1 MSLDTVLKIGKI
13 FEESPSGWRY
23 HRFLKSIEDEI
34 GIYKRNKDA
43 TGKAIE
49 TTVYQLPVIG
59 NAQTGF
65 EFDFDRLE
73 VLTDESKIKS
83 LLYLNFKSSDK
94 DSNKKY
100 LYGDI
105 IYSNFK
111 KKEKGNLKTVEN
123 GNYRLQEEGA
133 KKKGSFL
140 DCNVVATDLQGTI
153 IGKFRDCFQKHLSKF
168 ENDLLRRHPAVVIH
182 FAFEEDKT
190 WLALDGVKDLLKK
203 KLLDSFVVESV
214 SNNRKV
220 FALNK
225 TLFKTIKPPIWD
237 KKSNSFKDPDGIGGV
252 TPGFANK
259 NTFKLRAFDSPD
271 DVWNLMFAIDFAERP
286 LIRVKD
292 IGIVVLPKG
301 NNLTAEQLLAFFKK
315 AKSVEGESEGEEVL
329 DERNKVEPTDAA
341 ESDWDKLF
349 EPLVENNFDDEIEY
363 DVIFLKP
370 KSGSAPAVD
379 MVELASIK
387 KSHLKHVHENIRGIR
402 QSLDEDFKK
411 AFPKVKKPFR
421 FDLKE
426 NFLNILTNKTKAEK
440 KYQFHLLK
448 VLPQIYL
455 DAYYED
461 PLLLPAFV
469 ECTEYNIR
477 NEERFAYNWFRF
489 NLLFLFKI
497 QKNNPLME
505 ITNSRSY
512 AIGKCLG
519 IMARP
524 FAAWRDDCPIKSF
537 EKNYV
542 GNLTR
547 RIAYPEDLVKFSNFL
562 NEKLAIH
569 EKLYKHQKEASRQL
583 TDELKNMAGLKYNK
597 NECALGF
604 FESYFEKQESGKPQA
619 GNPEEPNDN

>member
-13 FEESPSGWRY
+13 FRASEGGWRY

-34 GIYKRNKDA
+34 AIYQRNKDA
-43 TGKAIE
+43 SGKAIE
-49 TTVYQLPVIG
+49 TTLYRLPVTGNVEIG
-59 NAQTGF
+59 YQF
-65 EFDFDRLE
+65 EFDKMEL
-73 VLTDESKIKS
+73 LTDESKIKS
-83 LLYLNFKSSDK
+83 LLYLNYKTSDK
-94 DSNKKY
+94 DAEKKY

-111 KKEKGNLKTVEN
+111 DKNGKTVEN
-123 GNYRLQEEGA
+123 GNYRLQLEGA
-133 KKKGSFL
+133 KKLGSFERCRSEAE
-140 DCNVVATDLQGTI
+140 DMTGTT
-153 IGKFRDCFQKHLSKF
+153 IGEFRTCFESNLGKI
-168 ENDLLRRHPAVVIH
+168 EGDLLQRHPAVAIH
-182 FAFEEDKT
+182 FAFEGGKT
-190 WLALDGVKDLLKK
+190 WLEQENVEDLMKR
-203 KLLDSFVVESV
+203 KLLDAFVVESTT
-214 SNNRKV
+214 NNRKV

-237 KKSNSFKDPDGIGGV
+237 RGSNSFKDPDGVGGV
-252 TPGFANK
+252 TPGFANE
-259 NTFKLRAFDSPD
+259 NTFKLRAFESPD
-271 DVWNLMFAIDFAERP
+271 DVWHLMFAIDFAERP

-301 NNLTAEQLLAFFKK
+301 NKLTAYELLAFFKK
-315 AKSVEGESEGEEVL
+315 TKSIEGESEGEELLNTSNEEENSEEEV
-329 DERNKVEPTDAA
+329 
-341 ESDWDKLF
+341 SDWDSLF
-349 EPLVENNFDDEIEY
+349 EPTINNSFDDNVEY

-370 KSGSAPAVD
+370 KAGSSPAVD
-379 MVELASIK
+379 MIELASIK
-387 KSHLKHVHENIRGIR
+387 KSHLRQIHEKIREVKL
-402 QSLDEDFKK
+402 SLREEFNK
-411 AFPKVKKPFR
+411 AFPNVKKPFV
-421 FDLKE
+421 FNLKD

-461 PLLLPAFV
+461 PVLLPAFV
-469 ECTEYNIR
+469 ERAEYNIR
-477 NEERFAYNWFRF
+477 NEDRFAYNWFRF
-489 NLLFLFKI
+489 NFIFLSNI

-512 AIGKCLG
+512 ALGRCLG

-547 RIAYPEDLVKFSNFL
+547 RLAYPEDLVKFSNFL

-569 EKLYKHQKEASRQL
+569 EKLYKDQQEASRQL
-583 TDELKNMAGLKYNK
+583 AQELKNLTGVKYNK

-604 FESYFEKQESGKPQA
+604 FESYFEK
-619 GNPEEPNDN
+619 

>member
-1 MSLDTVLKIGKI
+1 MLDAFVI
-13 FEESPSGWRY
+13 ESS
-23 HRFLKSIEDEI
+23 
-34 GIYKRNKDA
+34 
-43 TGKAIE
+43 
-49 TTVYQLPVIG
+49 
-59 NAQTGF
+59 
-65 EFDFDRLE
+65 
-73 VLTDESKIKS
+73 TD
-83 LLYLNFKSSDK
+83 
-94 DSNKKY
+94 
-100 LYGDI
+100 
-105 IYSNFK
+105 
-111 KKEKGNLKTVEN
+111 
-123 GNYRLQEEGA
+123 
-133 KKKGSFL
+133 
-140 DCNVVATDLQGTI
+140 
-153 IGKFRDCFQKHLSKF
+153 H
-168 ENDLLRRHPAVVIH
+168 
-182 FAFEEDKT
+182 
-190 WLALDGVKDLLKK
+190 
-203 KLLDSFVVESV
+203 
-214 SNNRKV
+214 RKV

-237 KKSNSFKDPDGIGGV
+237 KESGAFKDPDGVGGV
-252 TPGFANK
+252 TPGFENK

-301 NNLTAEQLLAFFKK
+301 NNLTVDQLLGFFKK
-315 AKSVEGESEGEEVL
+315 AVTVKEESEGEDILTISNEDSS
-329 DERNKVEPTDAA
+329 DEPVRSDFDSIFEPTI
-341 ESDWDKLF
+341 
-349 EPLVENNFDDEIEY
+349 NNSFDDDVEF

-370 KSGSAPAVD
+370 KAGSSPAVD

-387 KSHLKHVHENIRGIR
+387 KSHLKRVHEKIREVKSG
-402 QSLDEDFKK
+402 LEEDFNRT
-411 AFPKVKKPFR
+411 FPKVKKPFR

-469 ECTEYNIR
+469 ERTEWNIR
-477 NEERFAYNWFRF
+477 NEEKFAYNRFRF

-497 QKNNPLME
+497 QKNNPLMQ
-505 ITNSRSY
+505 IISSRSY

-547 RIAYPEDLVKFSNFL
+547 RIAYPEDLIKFSNFL

-569 EKLYKHQKEASRQL
+569 ERLYKDQQEASRQL
-583 TDELKNMAGLKYNK
+583 AQELKNLTGVKYNK

-604 FESYFEKQESGKPQA
+604 FESYFEKLESSGKTQDLKQDVSF
-619 GNPEEPNDN
+619 DN

>member
-1 MSLDTVLKIGKI
+1 MSLDTVLKIGKT
-13 FEESPSGWRY
+13 FKESPSGWRY

-49 TTVYQLPVIG
+49 TTVYQLPVKG
-59 NAQTGF
+59 TAQTGY
-65 EFDFDRLE
+65 EFDFDHLE
-73 VLTDESKIKS
+73 QLTDESKIKS
-83 LLYLNFKSSDK
+83 LLYLNYKTSDK
-94 DSNKKY
+94 DAEKKY

-111 KKEKGNLKTVEN
+111 DKKGKTIEN
-123 GNYRLQEEGA
+123 GNYRLQLEGA
-133 KKKGSFL
+133 KKSGSFER
-140 DCNVVATDLQGTI
+140 CKEEAADLEGTT
-153 IGKFRDCFQKHLSKF
+153 IGKFRACFEANINTIEGDILQ
-168 ENDLLRRHPAVVIH
+168 RHPAVVIH
-182 FAFEEDKT
+182 FAFEGGKT
-190 WLALDGVKDLLKK
+190 WLDQENVEELMKR
-203 KLLDSFVVESV
+203 KLLDAFVVEST
-214 SNNRKV
+214 SNQRKV

-237 KKSNSFKDPDGIGGV
+237 KESNSFKDPDGVGGV
-252 TPGFANK
+252 TPGFTNR
-259 NTFKLRAFDSPD
+259 NTFKLRAFDNPD
-271 DVWNLMFAIDFAERP
+271 DVWDLMFAIDFAERP

-301 NNLTAEQLLAFFKK
+301 KNLTAEQFLAFFKK
-315 AKSVEGESEGEEVL
+315 TKSVEEESDNEEVL
-329 DERNKVEPTDAA
+329 DVSNEVDVEDPPQ
-341 ESDWDKLF
+341 SDWDSLF
-349 EPLVENNFDDEIEY
+349 GPLVENTFDDEVEF

-387 KSHLKHVHENIRGIR
+387 KSHLKLVHEKIRGVK
-402 QSLDEDFKK
+402 QGLKDDFKK
-411 AFPKVKKPFR
+411 AFPKVKKPLR

-461 PLLLPAFV
+461 PLLIPAFV
-469 ECTEYNIR
+469 ERTEYNIR
-477 NEERFAYNWFRF
+477 NEEKFAYNWFRF
-489 NLLFLFKI
+489 NILFLLNI

-512 AIGKCLG
+512 SIGKCLG
-519 IMARP
+519 VMARP

-547 RIAYPEDLVKFSNFL
+547 RIAYPEDLIKFSNFL

-569 EKLYKHQKEASRQL
+569 EKLYKDQKEASRQL
-583 TDELKNMAGLKYNK
+583 ADELKNMAGLKYNK

-604 FESYFEKQESGKPQA
+604 FESYFEK
-619 GNPEEPNDN
+619 

>member
-1 MSLDTVLKIGKI
+1 MSLDTVLKIGKTFRDSI
-13 FEESPSGWRY
+13 GGWRH

-34 GIYKRNKDA
+34 SIYKRNKDA
-43 TGKAIE
+43 KGKSIE
-49 TTVYQLPVIG
+49 TTLYQLPVKG
-59 NAQTGF
+59 NIETGF
-65 EFDFDRLE
+65 EFDFDCM
-73 VLTDESKIKS
+73 VQLTDESKIKT
-83 LLYLNFKSSDK
+83 LLYLNYKTSDK
-94 DSNKKY
+94 DAEKKY

-105 IYSNFK
+105 IYANFK
-111 KKEKGNLKTVEN
+111 DKKGKTIEN
-123 GNYRLQEEGA
+123 GNYRLQAEGA
-133 KKKGSFL
+133 KKLGSFER
-140 DCNVVATDLQGTI
+140 CRAEAADLAETT
-153 IGKFRDCFQKHLSKF
+153 IGKFRACFEKNLTKIES
-168 ENDLLRRHPAVVIH
+168 DILLRHPAVVIH
-182 FAFEEDKT
+182 FAFEGGKT
-190 WLALDGVKDLLKK
+190 WLDQENVEDLMKG
-203 KLLDSFVVESV
+203 KLLDAFVVESV

-225 TLFKTIKPPIWD
+225 TLFKTIKPPVWD
-237 KKSNSFKDPDGIGGV
+237 KGSNSFKDPDGVGGV

-259 NTFKLRAFDSPD
+259 NTFKLRAFESPD
-271 DVWNLMFAIDFAERP
+271 DVWHLMFAIDFAERP

-301 NNLTAEQLLAFFKK
+301 NNLEADELLAFFKK
-315 AKSVEGESEGEEVL
+315 NKSVEGESEGEEL
-329 DERNKVEPTDAA
+329 LNTSNEE
-341 ESDWDKLF
+341 ESSEELISDWDSLF
-349 EPLVENNFDDEIEY
+349 EPTINNSFEDNVEY

-370 KSGSAPAVD
+370 KAGSSPAVD

-387 KSHLKHVHENIRGIR
+387 KSHLKQVHKKIMEVKAA
-402 QSLDEDFKK
+402 LKDEFNK

-469 ECTEYNIR
+469 ERTEYNIR

-489 NLLFLFKI
+489 NFLFLSNI

-505 ITNSRSY
+505 ITSSRSY
-512 AIGKCLG
+512 ALGKCLG
-519 IMARP
+519 VMARP

-569 EKLYKHQKEASRQL
+569 EKLYKDQQEASRQL
-583 TDELKNMAGLKYNK
+583 AQELKNMAGLKYNK

-604 FESYFEKQESGKPQA
+604 FESYFEKQDYNGKPKE
-619 GNPEEPNDN
+619 NKPEEPTEN